1 MEARSSYPGGEGV
14 ILRNQTWKSG
24 SVMNLTFS
32 LDLVGQVGSEDFEDL
47 KVTALAKFI
56 FEKLKRNKNI
66 VMNEFSDFFQG

>member
-1 MEARSSYPGGEGV
+1 
-14 ILRNQTWKSG
+14 
-24 SVMNLTFS
+24 MNLTFS